1 MIECKVVHLPLLLL
15 SINSTSIKSI
25 STCISS
31 NLQVLLDHLQPSF
44 RALSVGS
51 ALGHLS
57 ARGQRRAWW
66 GILSVYW
73 IKRLFEEIPNRLNP
87 ENQWSVGW
95 CCCSIL
101 MNSEPPTINQHQPTT
116 LLFSPSLEHC
126 DKLWICWISA
136 DSIQQIECHR
146 VQRFHRVG
154 GSSQ

>member
-15 SINSTSIKSI
+15 YINSTSIKSI

-73 IKRLFEEIPNRLNP
+73 IKRLLKKFLIAWESMVCWLMLLLNP
-87 ENQWSVGW
+87 YEFWTTN
-95 CCCSIL
+95 
-101 MNSEPPTINQHQPTT
+101 HQPTPT
-116 LLFSPSLEHC
+116 NYVTFLPSLEHC